1 MFRIHP
7 LSTNDEKLKVVDAL
21 EKYKNIEYEKTS
33 SLNLYEVFKLAD
45 VHIVASSAVAI
56 EGLQF
61 NLPTIIIH
69 EQGIDLFLDLIE
81 HSIFVSALTPEKIIK
96 NIQSFQ
102 SLEVSEEYKIETS
115 EEQAL
120 KQFELLTA

>member
-1 MFRIHP
+1 M
-7 LSTNDEKLKVVDAL
+7 
-21 EKYKNIEYEKTS
+21 
-33 SLNLYEVFKLAD
+33 
-45 VHIVASSAVAI
+45 
-56 EGLQF
+56 
-61 NLPTIIIH
+61 PTIIIH

-81 HSIFVSALTPEKIIK
+81 QSIFVSALTPEKIIK